1 MNPIAG
7 DGSPQQEPKT
17 MQDVIPRPKQPT
29 SQPAEEASDGPI
41 QPEIVSDLPVK
52 TQKAPPSQAQR
63 AADDSTASNRSS
75 GMVPADQD
83 DKELD
88 KVLKDVNKQIKK
100 DDNKQPKIS
109 IFKRWELVFVIVIAL
124 IITAGLCLAAVSAFK
139 TK

>member
-7 DGSPQQEPKT
+7 DASPQQEPKT
-17 MQDVIPRPKQPT
+17 MQDVVPLSRQATP
-29 SQPAEEASDGPI
+29 QPAGGANDGPM

-52 TQKAPPSQAQR
+52 VQEAPPAQTQR
-63 AADDSTASNRSS
+63 GSNNPISDKRPPGPATA
-75 GMVPADQD
+75 GQD

-100 DDNKQPKIS
+100 DDNKPPKIG
-109 IFKRWELVFVIVIAL
+109 IFKRWESVFVIVIAL
-124 IITAGLCLAAVSAFK
+124 IITAALCLAAVSAFK